1 MADKHSIDM
10 TEGPLLPQIISFSLP
25 LMASALLQMVFNTAD
40 LIVVG
45 RFCSHQSLAAIGA
58 TGPLN
63 QIIIGAFLGLAG
75 GANVLTANSFGAKN
89 TPRTIAAVHTAIAIA
104 LYGGII
110 LGCTTPL
117 LVRPLLV
124 LMKTPPE
131 VLDGATL
138 YMQIICGGIPFI
150 SLYNFGSALMRSFGD
165 SRRPMNY
172 LAAAGVL
179 NVLLNL
185 FFVLALRLDVAG
197 VAWATI
203 LSQAVSAFLVLRSLA
218 RMSDA
223 WRLQVNRISLDFKM
237 MRGIIRIGL
246 PNGIQTSFFAMT
258 NMLIQSSVNSLGEKA
273 MAGSAAAGNIEAYV
287 AVIDIAAILAGMSF
301 VGQNKGARK
310 YHRLCQSIKYN
321 LYCSLAANVVLS
333 WAVLLVGRPLL
344 SIYNGDPEVIDW
356 GYQRMFVMLASYVL
370 VITMD
375 SIAGALRGL
384 EHAWMP
390 MVSTFVGVCGFR
402 TIWIL
407 TIFKRYR
414 TMSVLMM
421 SYTFSWG
428 IVALVTG
435 TYLYIQC
442 RRLLRRDDCAD

>member
-1 MADKHSIDM
+1 MDAKHSIDM
-10 TEGPLLPQIISFSLP
+10 TEGPLLPQIITFALP
-25 LMASALLQMVFNTAD
+25 LMASALLQMAFNTAD
-40 LIVVG
+40 FIVVG
-45 RFCSHQSLAAIGA
+45 RFCGHAALAAIGA
-58 TGPLN
+58 SAPLN
-63 QIIIGAFLGLAG
+63 QIIIGAVLGLAG
-75 GANVLTANSFGAKN
+75 GASVLAANSFGAKN
-89 TPRTIAAVHTAIAIA
+89 AARTTTAVHTAIAVA
-104 LYGGII
+104 LYGGLI
-110 LGCTTPL
+110 LGCTTPF

-124 LMKTPPE
+124 LMKTPAN

-172 LAAAGVL
+172 LAIAGVL

-185 FFVLALRLDVAG
+185 FFVLVLHMDVAG
-197 VAWATI
+197 VAWATVI
-203 LSQAVSAFLVLRSLA
+203 SQGVSAFLVLRNLA
-218 RMSDA
+218 HLPEA
-223 WRLQVNRISLDFKM
+223 WRLQTRRIALDFKM
-237 MRGIIRIGL
+237 MCGIIRIGL

-273 MAGSAAAGNIEAYV
+273 MAGNTAAGNIEAYV
-287 AVIDIAAILAGMSF
+287 AIIDIASLLSGMSF

-321 LYCSLAANVVLS
+321 LYCSIAANVILA
-333 WAVLLVGRPLL
+333 WCVLLVGRSLL
-344 SIYNGDPEVIDW
+344 AIYNNDPEVIEW

-390 MVSTFVGVCGFR
+390 MITTFVGVCGFR

-407 TIFKRYR
+407 TIFKRYH
-414 TMSVLMM
+414 TMPVLMM
-421 SYTFSWG
+421 SYTFSWA

-435 TYLYIQC
+435 TYLFIQC